1 MQFKIEYF
9 RPTRVLTQNDI
20 YSLVSADADKSF
32 YLDAE
37 KLISEEQVIIA
48 LEESY
53 RLINREIRVRE
64 PGTLFMMLLSGKRQ
78 IKQALASVGVTPDT
92 THILRV
98 SVDGSEGSNSGILEI
113 ENFKLSRTAS
123 ERDREV
129 FYNLSAGEFFA
140 FQ

>member
-1 MQFKIEYF
+1 MRFKIEYF
-9 RPTRVLTQNDI
+9 HPTRILTQDDI

-53 RLINREIRVRE
+53 RLINREIRVRQ

-78 IKQALASVGVTPDT
+78 IKLAVASVGVTPDT
-92 THILRV
+92 AHILRI
-98 SVDGSEGSNSGILEI
+98 SVDSNEGPNSGILEK
-113 ENFKLSRTAS
+113 ENFKLPRTARR
-123 ERDREV
+123 RDREV
-129 FYNLSAGEFFA
+129 FYNLSSGEFFA

>member
-78 IKQALASVGVTPDT
+78 IKQAVASVGVTPDT
-92 THILRV
+92 AHILRV
-98 SVDGSEGSNSGILEI
+98 SVDGSEGSNSGILEN

-129 FYNLSAGEFFA
+129 FYNLSSGEFFA